1 MSPEGEPNTGD
12 TSSQSYENKKSPA
25 RAELFIILKIRL

>member
-25 RAELFIILKIRL
+25 RAELLLF